1 MKNVMIFLLR
11 LYRKYISPM
20 KIRPTCRFVPTCS
33 QYAIEAYTKYGFFKG
48 TYLAVRRLLRC
59 HPFCKGGIDRVP

>member
-1 MKNVMIFLLR
+1 MKKVMIFLLR
-11 LYRKYISPM
+11 LYQKYISPM